1 MVATDANVTD
11 VKFLQPLKENPK
23 IPVVLFGMVILF
35 KKIQFWNNPSGT
47 VVICDNT
54 VFTKSSFIAVP
65 ANA

>member
-1 MVATDANVTD
+1 MVDTDSNVTD
-11 VKFLQPLKENPK
+11 VKFLQPLKEK
-23 IPVVLFGMVILF
+23 ADIPVIVFGMVLLF

-54 VFTKSSFIAVP
+54 VYTKSSFTAVP